1 MSGQHFFMKLIPPRP
16 TFGQD
21 MTADE
26 RALMQE
32 HIKYVGEAFNN
43 GTVLIYGPV
52 MGTQGAFGMAVL
64 EMADAAEV
72 QRFGDEDPSVKA
84 GLNTFEFYP
93 MKVAQARAKT

>member
-16 TFGQD
+16 TFAQD
-21 MTADE
+21 MTTEE
-26 RALMQE
+26 RAVMQQ
-32 HIKYVGEAFNN
+32 HAKYVGEAFDK

-52 MGTQGAFGMAVL
+52 MAAAGAFGMAVL

-72 QRFGDEDPSVKA
+72 QEFGDEDPSVKS

-93 MKVAQARAKT
+93 MRVAQARGKT

>member
-1 MSGQHFFMKLIPPRP
+1 MSDQHFFMKLIPPRP
-16 TFGQD
+16 TFGED
-21 MTADE
+21 MTAEE
-26 RALMQE
+26 RALMQQ
-32 HIKYVGEAFNN
+32 HVKYVGEAFNK

-52 MGTQGAFGMAVL
+52 MSTDGAFGMAVL